1 MNKILTLAL
10 MSGTVLWMQSAQAM
24 VPEFVNQVQLTDEQR
39 AKAEQIFE
47 KGDKKVE
54 QLKQEEKEIREK
66 IEKVRQD
73 TMDELKEIL
82 TPEQIVDLRNAERD
96 SVRRPRMRGMHE
108 VTPEQKQ
115 KMMKERK
122 KINRADRKNRPDRK
136 DRPNRKEKPQGGFVE
151 E

>member
-96 SVRRPRMRGMHE
+96 SVRHPRMRGMHE